1 MNISGVPGGNNNNI
15 SKQNAEIQNQQV
27 QNQQIQHQNQ
37 QIQNQNHEVKKQDQ
51 NVQNNFDFR
60 SQFDYS
66 SRPSYMNKGIF
77 KKDKFPGLNK
87 RVGFGDIIYTMA
99 QAGKPSG
106 ACGGSFMAVA

>member
-15 SKQNAEIQNQQV
+15 PNQNPEI
-27 QNQQIQHQNQ
+27 QNQ
-37 QIQNQNHEVKKQDQ
+37 QIQNQQNLNPQREVQKQDQ
-51 NVQNNFDFR
+51 QVQNNFDFR
-60 SQFDYS
+60 NQFDYS

-77 KKDKFPGLNK
+77 KKDSFPGINK